1 MMYSLATTYIREL
14 EIRKSRFIAYA
25 IPVEDRDAAM
35 QALQRL
41 RDEHPAATHVC
52 WALLAGGQSGMSDD
66 GEPSGTAGRPILE
79 VLRHHDL
86 DGVLGAV
93 VRYYGGVKLGAGGLV
108 RAYTDAIASA
118 LLDAER
124 VERIRYTR
132 LAIEIGYP
140 EEARVRRWIEQADY
154 ELVDSAYG
162 MTVKLVIKL
171 PETARDARTRRPGD
185 GSRSDARLPAAPSFP
200 LPANSAEKSDTSDR
214 KTARCHLISPGS
226 RRLAPHTF
234 YPQAG
239 TGSTQPPPAESA
251 RQGRVCR
258 RAVRHASP
266 IIKIQLRDN
275 GRMHQVQTL
284 QAQLAELDRRIK
296 AARSRER
303 NAVLAQ
309 VRELV
314 TSYAL
319 TAREIFGQ
327 GYSDRAKLFTVGVKY
342 RDPATGAT
350 WSGRGRA
357 PAWIVGR
364 DRTAFLIRE

>member
-1 MMYSLATTYIREL
+1 MTYTLSAPRTTEL

-25 IPVEDRDAAM
+25 IPVDDRDAAM
-35 QALQRL
+35 QAVQRL

-140 EEARVRRWIEQADY
+140 EEARVRRWIDQAGY

-171 PETARDARTRRPGD
+171 PETAAANAR
-185 GSRSDARLPAAPSFP
+185 
-200 LPANSAEKSDTSDR
+200 AELFDLT
-214 KTARCHLISPGS
+214 
-226 RRLAPHTF
+226 
-234 YPQAG
+234 
-239 TGSTQPPPAESA
+239 
-251 RQGRVCR
+251 QGR
-258 RAVRHASP
+258 
-266 IIKIQLRDN
+266 
-275 GRMHQVQTL
+275 
-284 QAQLAELDRRIK
+284 
-296 AARSRER
+296 
-303 NAVLAQ
+303 
-309 VRELV
+309 
-314 TSYAL
+314 
-319 TAREIFGQ
+319 
-327 GYSDRAKLFTVGVKY
+327 
-342 RDPATGAT
+342 
-350 WSGRGRA
+350 SGF
-357 PAWIVGR
+357 P
-364 DRTAFLIRE
+364 DL